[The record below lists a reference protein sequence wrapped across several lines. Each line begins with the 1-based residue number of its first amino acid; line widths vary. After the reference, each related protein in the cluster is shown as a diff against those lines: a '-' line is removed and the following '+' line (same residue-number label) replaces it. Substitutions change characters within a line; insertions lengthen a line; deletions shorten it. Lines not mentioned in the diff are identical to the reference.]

1 MNSRSLVRATAVPLL
16 LLLTSPGAPALAG
29 DDRPLG
35 ALAPGAVLIAG
46 SWSETTS
53 VPNGPTFAGLLT
65 FTASGTVMGSYQGSV
80 NAGPPSSAF
89 TASHGQWVY
98 EGNRTYSTTAL
109 QVVSD
114 FSGQLVWITRLRQR
128 LTVSRSGQTYRSVV
142 RAEFYDGA
150 GTLLFASDGATEG
163 RRITVEPLR

>member
-1 MNSRSLVRATAVPLL
+1 MNRRSLVRASAIALL
-16 LLLTSPGAPALAG
+16 LASRTAPVLAG
-29 DDRPLG
+29 DERQLG
-35 ALAPGAVLIAG
+35 AWEPGAALIQG

-53 VPNGPTFAGLLT
+53 IPNGPTFAGLLT

-80 NAGPPSSAF
+80 NAGPPSSVF

-114 FSGQLVWITRLRQR
+114 FSGALRFVNKLTQR
-128 LTVSRSGQTYRSVV
+128 ITVSRSGQTYRSVV
-142 RAEFYDGA
+142 RAQFYDPA
-150 GTLLFASDGATEG
+150 GNLFFTSEGTTEG
-163 RRITVEPLR
+163 RRINVEPLP